1 MSKQKIKQIVL
12 DVILFGIF
20 VFLDQYTK
28 YLAVIFLKDTA
39 SFPIID
45 GVFEFHYLENY
56 GAAFGMLQNQKV
68 FFIFIAVVILTA
80 ICYVIFRMP
89 DNKRYRSMNLFLVLI
104 ASGAVGNMIDR
115 FRYDYVVDFMYFK
128 WINFPIF
135 NVADIYVTCAAVLLV
150 IFLLFVY
157 KEDELRFLSIRQRK
171 CRNVTDASNN
181 ADLSRQS
188 GHMTGNKRKKDASR

>member
-28 YLAVIFLKDTA
+28 YLAVLHLKNTPA
-39 SFPIID
+39 FPIID

-89 DNKRYRSMNLFLVLI
+89 DKRRYRSMNLFLVLI

-135 NVADIYVTCAAVLLV
+135 NVADIYVTCAAILLAV
-150 IFLLFVY
+150 FLMFVY
-157 KEDELRFLSIRQRK
+157 KEDELRFLSIRQKK
-171 CRNVTDASNN
+171 CRNVTDASKD
-181 ADLSRQS
+181 ADPSHQS
-188 GHMTGNKRKKDASR
+188 GHTPENKRKKDASK